1 MANLKKIYARPALLL
16 VVITILDQWSKV
28 WAMERLSLA
37 MEYERYN
44 WARTPIHYHDSIKV
58 FDSWFWFRYAENRAA
73 AFSLTESIPE
83 WIRMPLLIAV
93 SVGAIVGVLIWLKRL
108 GPKAKI
114 MQISLGL
121 ILGGALGNL
130 IDRVRLGYVVDFID
144 WHLRVHNVDADG
156 IERITGYT
164 FPTFN
169 IADSAIVCGGILVLL
184 LGGREERLIK
194 EQRESADQVPE
205 EQEAPATESLQG
217 EG

>member
-37 MEYERYN
+37 MEYERLN
-44 WARTPIHYHDSIKV
+44 WARTPINYHDSIKV

-144 WHLRVHNVDADG
+144 WHLRGVNPS
-156 IERITGYT
+156 YT

-169 IADSAIVCGGILVLL
+169 VADSAIVCGGILVLL
-184 LGGREERLIK
+184 FGGREERLIK
-194 EQRESADQVPE
+194 EQRESADQVHE
-205 EQEAPATESLQG
+205 EHEEPATESLQG

>member
-1 MANLKKIYARPALLL
+1 MANLRKIYARPAMLL

-28 WAMERLSLA
+28 WAMERLSRAEPWLQ
-37 MEYERYN
+37 YG
-44 WARTPIHYHDSIKV
+44 WARTPDGFIKV
-58 FDSWFWFRYAENRAA
+58 IDSWFWFRYAENRAA
-73 AFSLTESIPE
+73 AFSLTQSIPE

-144 WHLRVHNVDADG
+144 WHLRGVNPS
-156 IERITGYT
+156 YT

-169 IADSAIVCGGILVLL
+169 VADSAIVCGGILVLL
-184 LGGREERLIK
+184 LGGREERMIK

>member
-1 MANLKKIYARPALLL
+1 MANLRKIYARPAMLL
-16 VVITILDQWSKV
+16 VEITILDQWSKV
-28 WAMERLSLA
+28 WAMERLSRAEPWLQ
-37 MEYERYN
+37 YGL
-44 WARTPIHYHDSIKV
+44 ARTPDGFIKII
-58 FDSWFWFRYAENRAA
+58 DSWFWFRYAENRAA
-73 AFSLTESIPE
+73 AFSLTQSIPE

-130 IDRVRLGYVVDFID
+130 IDRVRLVYVVDFID
-144 WHLRVHNVDADG
+144 WHLRGVNPS
-156 IERITGYT
+156 YT

-169 IADSAIVCGGILVLL
+169 VADSAIVCGGILVLL
-184 LGGREERLIK
+184 FGGREERLIK
-194 EQRESADQVPE
+194 EQRESADQVHE
-205 EQEAPATESLQG
+205 EHEAPATESLQG

>member
-1 MANLKKIYARPALLL
+1 MANLRKIYARPAMLL

-28 WAMERLSLA
+28 WAMERLSRAEPWLQ
-37 MEYERYN
+37 YG
-44 WARTPIHYHDSIKV
+44 WARTPDGFIKV
-58 FDSWFWFRYAENRAA
+58 IDSWFWFRYAENRAA
-73 AFSLTESIPE
+73 AFSLTQSIPE

-144 WHLRVHNVDADG
+144 WHLRGVNPS
-156 IERITGYT
+156 YT